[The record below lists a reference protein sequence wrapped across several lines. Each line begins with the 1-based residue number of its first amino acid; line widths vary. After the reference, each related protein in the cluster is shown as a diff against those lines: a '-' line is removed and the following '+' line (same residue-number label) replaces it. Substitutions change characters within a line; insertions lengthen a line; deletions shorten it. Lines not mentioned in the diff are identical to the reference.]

1 MRYSSAHRTGRG
13 HSHSPSFLP
22 QSFAVPAPLL
32 PGAPSRAQKPPGR
45 GLLFPVIH
53 GSVLHEPV
61 VPAIRFRVIRHRS
74 TIPEF
79 ISGTFLVIPVLCT
92 IPFLSPNTL
101 FSWNYIALPW
111 APPPVPHDA
120 SMSPKCLLFSRCR
133 RPPHTSCSRPRRFSQ
148 MASALGPVVPLWR
161 PRARLATALRPPSRS
176 FAFPLLRLPAIPRPS
191 HDPGF
196 PPQFPRWGTSPF
208 LSYHPEFF
216 HNPVSPVVTA
226 RSSHTAVSSAQQS
239 VSLKLF
245 SVFCFLSQFRI
256 FVLSEIQVSY
266 HIPSPKFLPF
276 PPSFLFAP

>member
-1 MRYSSAHRTGRG
+1 MRYSSAHR
-13 HSHSPSFLP
+13 PSFLP

-92 IPFLSPNTL
+92 VPFLSPNTL
-101 FSWNYIALPW
+101 FSCNYIALPW
-111 APPPVPHDA
+111 PPPPFPMMPRCPPNASSSPAVAVLPILPVPAHGDSHKWPQRWA
-120 SMSPKCLLFSRCR
+120 PLCPFGARE
-133 RPPHTSCSRPRRFSQ
+133 PVWPRRSD
-148 MASALGPVVPLWR
+148 
-161 PRARLATALRPPSRS
+161 RLPAPWPSRS
-176 FAFPLLRLPAIPRPS
+176 FAFPRFRVRPTTL
-191 HDPGF
+191 GF
-196 PPQFPRWGTSPF
+196 PHNSHAGARAPFCLITPSSSIIPFLPLLPPARPTPPCLLPNSPF
-208 LSYHPEFF
+208 LSSCF
-216 HNPVSPVVTA
+216 
-226 RSSHTAVSSAQQS
+226 Q
-239 VSLKLF
+239 
-245 SVFCFLSQFRI
+245 FCFLSQFRI

-266 HIPSPKFLPF
+266 HIPSPKFLLF